1 MGLFRRSAA
10 HADDISSPAT
20 PPSPSNDAKIDVIH
34 HETTASPAPQK
45 WKLNKAGDGDAA
57 MALFNSP
64 DEVHEPVDPAEE
76 KRIVR
81 KIDFMIL
88 PYLAV
93 CYAFFYI
100 DKTTLSYA
108 AIFGIREDLNL
119 KGAEYNWLSSIVS
132 QRYQT
137 CSWGLISC

>member
-34 HETTASPAPQK
+34 HETTATSPAPHK

-132 QRYQT
+132 
-137 CSWGLISC
+137 CISQDLGS